1 MKDSRHLSRI
11 SFDEALSLLREAAT
25 PVAAE
30 AAPLAQALGGVLAED
45 VHAPIDLQPFDN
57 AAMDGFA
64 VRAAD
69 LRADGVSALRLVGE
83 QYAGLARDLTVGPG
97 ECVRITTGAPLPA
110 GADSVLIKEE
120 ARLADDRVIAT
131 VALSPGA
138 HVRRRGE
145 DARRGER
152 VLRAGQIVTPV
163 RLGMLAALG
172 FERVPLRRRPRVAV
186 FSSGDELRP
195 AGEPLRPGEIH
206 DSNGPMLQALLAGEG
221 IQVAP
226 ERLPDDRDAVTERL
240 RAAARGADLVLTC
253 GGVSAGEKD
262 LLPAVLAQHGEVVF
276 WKVRIKPGM
285 PVLFG
290 RLDGALVLGLPG
302 NPVSVLATF
311 LTLAQALFD
320 ALQGRSEARAAWR
333 ARLAAPIA
341 KPHDRLEFQRGCL
354 EVDERGGLRVHPD
367 PATGSHRLRAAA
379 QANALIVLPEGPL
392 RLEAG
397 AVVRVLPY
405 GEFGAR

>member
-1 MKDSRHLSRI
+1 MNGSHIGRI
-11 SFDEALSLLREAAT
+11 GFDEALSLLRDAAT
-25 PVAAE
+25 PVPAE
-30 AAPLAQALGGVLAED
+30 AIPLAQALGGVLAED
-45 VHAPIDLQPFDN
+45 VTAPIDLQPFDN

-83 QYAGLARDLTVGPG
+83 QYAGPARDLAVGPG

-110 GADSVLIKEE
+110 GADSVLPKEE
-120 ARLADDRVIAT
+120 ARLADGRVIAAC
-131 VALSPGA
+131 ALTPGT

-145 DARRGER
+145 DVRRGEV
-152 VLRAGQIVTPV
+152 VLHAGQVVTPV

-172 FERVPLRRRPRVAV
+172 FSRVPLRRRPHVAV

-206 DSNGPMLQALLAGEG
+206 DSNGPMLQALLAREG
-221 IQVAP
+221 IQAAP
-226 ERLPDDRDAVTERL
+226 QHLPDDRAAVTERL
-240 RAAARGADLVLTC
+240 RAAARSADLVLTC

-311 LTLAQALFD
+311 LTLAQALLD

-333 ARLAAPIA
+333 ARLAAPVD
-341 KPHDRLEFQRGCL
+341 KPHDRLEFRRGRL
-354 EVDERGGLRVHPD
+354 EVDEHGGLRVHPD

-392 RLEAG
+392 TLEAG
-397 AVVRVLPY
+397 ALVHVLPY